1 LTSLSEQIY
10 SYQPTCDCICAIQC
24 TCGAATNLRKYKEQD
39 RVIKF
44 LKGLNEQ
51 FSHVH
56 SQIMLL
62 DPLPSLD
69 KTFSLVLGQ
78 ERQLSNQFSID
89 IISESQSMALQVQNS
104 KPNREVEE
112 TTTSIVEVE
121 QIPALVVVIQIVIVH
136 TMVGLI
142 IIWKHVLSNMLS
154 YPSCFQSKNH
164 KFNINN
170 VDVSD

>member
-1 LTSLSEQIY
+1 
-10 SYQPTCDCICAIQC
+10 
-24 TCGAATNLRKYKEQD
+24 
-39 RVIKF
+39 
-44 LKGLNEQ
+44 
-51 FSHVH
+51 
-56 SQIMLL
+56 MLL

-142 IIWKHVLSNMLS
+142 IM
-154 YPSCFQSKNH
+154 
-164 KFNINN
+164 
-170 VDVSD
+170 